1 MKQVHVRVDD
11 ELYNELNMYSIRNEL
26 TMQDCV
32 REAVAYLRATKLSR
46 GLTARE
52 YKTYAGYKRELAIAE
67 KEKMEAS
74 KKLELKKAN

>member
-1 MKQVHVRVDD
+1 MNNIDSLRD
-11 ELYNELNMYSIRNEL
+11 
-26 TMQDCV
+26 
-32 REAVAYLRATKLSR
+32 AVEYLRATKLSR

-52 YKTYAGYKRELAIAE
+52 NKIYAGYKRELAIAE

>member
-1 MKQVHVRVDD
+1 MNNIDS
-11 ELYNELNMYSIRNEL
+11 L
-26 TMQDCV
+26 

-52 YKTYAGYKRELAIAE
+52 YKIYAGSKRELAIAE

>member
-1 MKQVHVRVDD
+1 MNNIDSLRD
-11 ELYNELNMYSIRNEL
+11 
-26 TMQDCV
+26 
-32 REAVAYLRATKLSR
+32 AVQYLRAIKLSR

-52 YKTYAGYKRELAIAE
+52 YKTYAGYKRELANAE

>member
-1 MKQVHVRVDD
+1 MNNIDS
-11 ELYNELNMYSIRNEL
+11 L
-26 TMQDCV
+26 
-32 REAVAYLRATKLSR
+32 REAVEYLRATKLSR

-52 YKTYAGYKRELAIAE
+52 YKTHAGYKRELAIAE

>member
-1 MKQVHVRVDD
+1 MNNIDS
-11 ELYNELNMYSIRNEL
+11 L
-26 TMQDCV
+26 
-32 REAVAYLRATKLSR
+32 REAVEYLRATKLSR
-46 GLTARE
+46 SLTARE

>member
-1 MKQVHVRVDD
+1 MNNIDS
-11 ELYNELNMYSIRNEL
+11 L
-26 TMQDCV
+26 

-52 YKTYAGYKRELAIAE
+52 YQMYAGYKRELVKAE
-67 KEKMEAS
+67 KEKVDTS

>member
-1 MKQVHVRVDD
+1 MNNIDS
-11 ELYNELNMYSIRNEL
+11 L
-26 TMQDCV
+26 

-46 GLTARE
+46 GLTDRE
-52 YKTYAGYKRELAIAE
+52 YAE